1 MRTIAPI
8 LFVAALGTAALIWG
22 LSGFGAVYGVNDPVS
37 GLESGD
43 ALEDQ
48 ANDSAVSN
56 QGQFN
61 GSADNTDGSDNIVGI
76 VISGI
81 SAVVQFATLVAFLPF
96 ELQRLGFPFYFA
108 FPLGVLTQAIVGVGV
123 VQFASN
129 RVFR

>member
-22 LSGFGAVYGVNDPVS
+22 LSGAGAIYGVDDPVS

-43 ALEDQ
+43 ALEERS
-48 ANDSAVSN
+48 NDSAVSN
-56 QGQFN
+56 DGTFN
-61 GSADNTDGSDNIVGI
+61 GSAENTDGSDNIVGI

-81 SAVVQFATLVAFLPF
+81 GAIVQFATLVALLPF
-96 ELQRLGFPFYFA
+96 ELQRLGFPFWFA
-108 FPLGVLTQAIVGVGV
+108 FPLGALTQAIVGVGV